1 MDSRFS
7 VAGQLVLVQSLYA
20 QLCAPLDHVGQHFR
34 DAVSAAEDLR
44 DLESLKRVLIEASGS
59 GSGSGSGTI
68 GDSGSGSDADSNIAT
83 GSKAK
88 PPRVSRQPG
97 GRSKWV
103 NQPPRLQV
111 NNLIFSYP
119 KVLFLNNINV
129 PSINADT
136 YTIHLITTS
145 YPPQHSI
152 NPPYPPLP
160 IHPLYRHP
168 SDTSTHP
175 LHEFHLLIFS
185 IQPTRPLGD
194 TNGNLFYQWLTH
206 HHTDAHSSQ
215 CIV

>member
-59 GSGSGSGTI
+59 GSSSGSGTI
-68 GDSGSGSDADSNIAT
+68 GDSSSSSGSGTDSNIIT
-83 GSKAK
+83 GPKAK

-97 GRSKWV
+97 GRSKWA

-119 KVLFLNNINV
+119 KVQSLNNINV
-129 PSINADT
+129 FL
-136 YTIHLITTS
+136 YQCRHLHNTPYHCILSSPTPNQSALSTT
-145 YPPQHSI
+145 
-152 NPPYPPLP
+152 PYPPTL
-160 IHPLYRHP
+160 
-168 SDTSTHP
+168 STS
-175 LHEFHLLIFS
+175 I
-185 IQPTRPLGD
+185 
-194 TNGNLFYQWLTH
+194 
-206 HHTDAHSSQ
+206 
-215 CIV
+215 